1 MSEKLLKSKK
11 SVKNQKKRHLETIEC
26 VEVPEV
32 NSKSKVETEQV
43 IKKARNYPINDCP
56 MQTWKILLSKT
67 IVIPMTQRQYEWSN
81 KELEKFFDDI
91 IEIFDDQKYRE
102 RMGNLIMYKEP
113 NFKHEE
119 IHDGQQR
126 TISILLLCMIL
137 FERSKMVGKQKK
149 LFTYDTAQNKY
160 YPEVSRMIYNLEKQF
175 KISEHFPKHKFCNV
189 FCVNDHDQLALTLIF
204 NGFYK
209 SPYKYMMMDKRI
221 PNKYFCLNC
230 INDNVKTGCTRKQDF
245 FRHLNETC
253 KSPYHHDKCLPDIVP
268 KHFYGMSNI
277 YAAYDYM
284 YQRFVELQLDETEIE
299 DLFHFITN
307 DVVINLCISSDILF
321 ISKIF
326 QQENNRGKPVAPID
340 IIKSNM
346 LRNLNSDQKTKVY
359 DNWTKCKSLVCP
371 NNIFDNYGEHL
382 FTLAIQIYNKSK
394 RPIPVKMNDPFEWFK
409 PLLDLDVPSPY
420 IIKKIKSSKHK
431 VEQDS
436 EDDEN
441 ESTESEEENHQ
452 EDCENE
458 PSESDEEN
466 PDENPFYCEINKFL
480 KIVNDC
486 HQIIVN
492 VSNNRYGR
500 LLVGKKNISCSWFD
514 IQYMIVPFL
523 YHSNQPELMDSLL
536 KLCVQFIS
544 RNFVLKK
551 RHLCGWSIIYNLFS
565 QHDKV
570 IQNPQHN
577 YIPDLCEFLKRYSYQ
592 PVLSSDFFINQAQQT
607 NFTNTEL
614 SYLLFIYETFNNTD
628 TYIVPFGLTLE
639 HIHCKNRVE
648 ELNNQKL
655 VNQIGNTTLLEGE
668 NSQNGHKGN
677 KSLKDKPYVDKKQY
691 YERSSVPS
699 TIKLAKDYQNFDENS
714 IIERSNSIATKL
726 EEFTHFF

>member
-1 MSEKLLKSKK
+1 MSEKLLKSKTTD
-11 SVKNQKKRHLETIEC
+11 KNKKKRHFETIEC

-32 NSKSKVETEQV
+32 KPKSKDNTKQL
-43 IKKARNYPINDCP
+43 IKKARNYPINDSP
-56 MQTWKILLSKT
+56 NQTWKTLLTKT

-91 IEIFDDQKYRE
+91 VEIFNEQKYRE

-126 TISILLLCMIL
+126 TISILLFCIIL

-149 LFTYDTAQNKY
+149 LFTFDKSQNKY
-160 YPEVSRMIYNLEKQF
+160 YPEIARMIYNLEKQF
-175 KISEHFPKHKFCNV
+175 KISQHFPKHKLCNV

-230 INDNVKTGCTRKQDF
+230 INGNVKTGCTRKKDF

-253 KSPYHHDKCLPDIVP
+253 KAPYHHDKCLPDIVP
-268 KHFYGMSNI
+268 KHFYGLSNI

-284 YQRFVELQLDETEIE
+284 YQRFIELQLDESEIE
-299 DLFHFITN
+299 DMFDF
-307 DVVINLCISSDILF
+307 VINDIVINFCISSDIFF

-346 LRNLNSDQKTKVY
+346 LRNLNSEQKTSVY
-359 DNWTKCKSLVCP
+359 DNWTKCKSLICP
-371 NNIFDNYGEHL
+371 NNAFEHYGEHI
-382 FTLAIQIYNKSK
+382 FMLAIQIYNHSK
-394 RPIPVKMNDPFEWFK
+394 RPVPLKMNDPFEWFK
-409 PLLDLDVPSPY
+409 PLLDLDVPPPLPPSDVINNVQP
-420 IIKKIKSSKHK
+420 KD
-431 VEQDS
+431 ENNDS
-436 EDDEN
+436 DDDEN
-441 ESTESEEENHQ
+441 EI
-452 EDCENE
+452 
-458 PSESDEEN
+458 SESIEEIQQENSIVLEDEKEEK
-466 PDENPFYCEINKFL
+466 ENPFYSEINKFL
-480 KIVNDC
+480 KIVYDC

-500 LLVGKKNISCSWFD
+500 LLVGKKNFSCAWFD
-514 IQYMIVPFL
+514 IQYIIVPFL
-523 YHSNQPELMDSLL
+523 YHSKKPELMDSLL

-544 RNFVLKK
+544 RNYVLKK
-551 RHLCGWSIIYNLFS
+551 KHLSGWSIIYNLFS

-570 IQNPQHN
+570 IQNPEHD
-577 YIPDLCEFLKRYSYQ
+577 YIPDLCEFFKRFSFQ
-592 PVLSSDFFINQAQQT
+592 QVLNYDFFINQVQQT
-607 NFTNTEL
+607 NFTNVEL

-628 TYIVPFGLTLE
+628 TYMVPFGLTLE
-639 HIHCKNRVE
+639 HIHCKNRIA

-691 YERSSVPS
+691 YDRSSVPS
-699 TIKLAKDYQNFDENS
+699 TIKLAKEYQNFDEKS
-714 IIERSNSIATKL
+714 IIERSKSIAIKL